1 MFTRLH
7 STGIFGI
14 DAYMVEVEADISNSF
29 PAFDVVGLPDTAV
42 KESRDRVRSALK
54 NSGFSFP
61 TTKITVA
68 FASPPIPSPSI

>member
-61 TTKITVA
+61 TTKIKQQ
-68 FASPPIPSPSI
+68 